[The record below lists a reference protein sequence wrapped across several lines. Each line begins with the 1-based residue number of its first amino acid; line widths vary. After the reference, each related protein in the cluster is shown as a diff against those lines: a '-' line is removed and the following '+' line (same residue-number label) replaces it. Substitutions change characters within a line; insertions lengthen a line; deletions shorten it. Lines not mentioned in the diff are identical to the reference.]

1 MATPFV
7 QGQLLKKNLSCTV
20 ETECAVSGREI
31 AFEIESNLQHRL
43 RTPVEEQ
50 PLLFIPIINLGDLDA
65 PSIVDDF

>member
-7 QGQLLKKNLSCTV
+7 QGHLLDTNLSCTV

-31 AFEIESNLQHRL
+31 VFEIESDLSHRV
-43 RTPVEEQ
+43 RSSAEV
-50 PLLFIPIINLGDLDA
+50 PLLFIPLIDLGALDA

>member
-7 QGQLLKKNLSCTV
+7 QGHLLEKDLNCTV

-31 AFEIESNLQHRL
+31 VFEIDSDLRHRV
-43 RTPVEEQ
+43 RSSGEKPA
-50 PLLFIPIINLGDLDA
+50 LFIPMIDLGNLDA

>member
-7 QGQLLKKNLSCTV
+7 QGQLLEKNLSCTV
-20 ETECAVSGREI
+20 ETECAVSGRTI
-31 AFEIESNLQHRL
+31 VFEIESDLTHRV
-43 RTPVEEQ
+43 RSAAE